1 MRDWGLGTR
10 DWGLGAEILL
20 KYLIPNTQSPIPNP
34 QYPNEVDKRLVS
46 IVNNLVANVIE

>member
-20 KYLIPNTQSPIPNP
+20 KYLIPNP
-34 QYPNEVDKRLVS
+34 QYPIPNEVDKRLVS